1 MHPIQ
6 KNYIKKDLVY
16 SDFANCDW
24 FKNNKP
30 HITEFLLLLIQL

>member
-16 SDFANCDW
+16 SDFTYCDW

-30 HITEFLLLLIQL
+30 LIIECLLLLIQL